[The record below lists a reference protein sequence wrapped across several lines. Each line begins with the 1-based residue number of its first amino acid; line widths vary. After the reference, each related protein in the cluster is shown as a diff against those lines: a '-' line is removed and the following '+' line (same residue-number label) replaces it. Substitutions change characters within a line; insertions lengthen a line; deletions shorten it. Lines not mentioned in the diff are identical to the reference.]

1 MNYGLAQVLCQA
13 SRNTLVPCPFGSS
26 FVLSC
31 CISVLDWKVFRR
43 VIPSYLVFRPVLVK
57 YLLVPLPLRFS
68 RRWLV
73 SAGVNL
79 RLGLFPL
86 DEEIFPSASPSLLHH
101 SMVLGKAL
109 GRHRSLLLDTL
120 GVIFSFRLW
129 GSGFSPGEKFW
140 LSTFFT
146 PVGSEAPQG
155 SKLHVCPSDGYSSG
169 PLSISLVKKACPE
182 VLLLPCTVHSPLG
195 SSLSL
200 RLRPSPVLRAGPFS
214 LWIS

>member
-1 MNYGLAQVLCQA
+1 MCL
-13 SRNTLVPCPFGSS
+13 
-26 FVLSC
+26 
-31 CISVLDWKVFRR
+31 
-43 VIPSYLVFRPVLVK
+43 YLVGSV
-57 YLLVPLPLRFS
+57 

-73 SAGVNL
+73 SAGVTIIQ
-79 RLGLFPL
+79 GS
-86 DEEIFPSASPSLLHH
+86 FPSTRGGLPYCLPILVPAFRWFW
-101 SMVLGKAL
+101 
-109 GRHRSLLLDTL
+109 GRRFEGIVPLLLDTL
-120 GVIFSFRLW
+120 GIIFSLRLW

-200 RLRPSPVLRAGPFS
+200 RLRPSPVLRAGLFS